1 MSKTASLQSLVGRTS
16 EWIQD
21 GAEAVQNTMEEAS
34 DRVVR
39 GTRRARRRA
48 GRLMRDAQDQLIA
61 AGRSVDRWRESA
73 RDLVVEHP
81 GKAILAASAAG
92 FLVGVVVARRRR

>member
-1 MSKTASLQSLVGRTS
+1 MSKTATLQSLVGRTGD
-16 EWIQD
+16 WIQS
-21 GAEAVQNTMEEAS
+21 GAEAVHNTIEDAS

-48 GRLMRDAQDQLIA
+48 GRLMREAQDQLIA
-61 AGRSVDRWRESA
+61 VGRRVDGWSESA